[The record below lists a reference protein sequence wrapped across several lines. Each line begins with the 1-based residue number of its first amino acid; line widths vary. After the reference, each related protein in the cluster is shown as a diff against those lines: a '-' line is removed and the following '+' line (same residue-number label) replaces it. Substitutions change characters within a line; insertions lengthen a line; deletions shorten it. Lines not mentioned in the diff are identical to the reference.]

1 MEIGQSADQ
10 SVAIRTAQFLTL
22 SVSVGS
28 SLRAGVRLLV
38 DRPASVLPVY
48 LLVLGLTATARVP
61 ILLALGAALG
71 LVAADGRL
79 ETLVA
84 EADSFVTDGAGAG
97 FDPETAPEL
106 PAGLEA
112 ALMDVFTLPVIGLVV
127 IGGVLS
133 VGVGIIAN
141 GLGNAAAINGVYG
154 ALSDRDGVADA
165 VGGIGRDWKAF
176 VGISILQVF
185 VLVLAAVPLVLGAS
199 LFVLS
204 PIAGALGLVL
214 GVLFGG
220 FVAVV
225 GLLLLAFAGQSVV
238 VDDAGF
244 VGAVR
249 RSAGFPFGQPG
260 RFVGYVLV
268 AIGVFGLLSV
278 LSTVFGA
285 LGVSQL
291 SGLVGPLILLPF
303 LDIFKV
309 ALYAD
314 RPFSAV
320 ATTQAPP
327 ASTSTA
333 TSKSIDGP
341 SSEPTSA
348 TEAGSLADLN
358 ATPEVSSL
366 ATPDATPESSSAADP
381 DTTGD
386 LGSTTVT
393 DDSRPPH
400 RTRFVA
406 AFTDGLVAVGSF
418 VRGHP
423 APIAAATGVFGL
435 ATLLGFQLT
444 AGFGTEIPLPE
455 DVRGVFGT
463 VPIGAFVM
471 IAANNWLVSATA
483 AYGGVAFGLPT
494 AVDMLL
500 NGFIVGALYGVSDP
514 LGFLALVAPHGVI
527 ELPAIFIAG
536 GLGFHVAYATL
547 GVFTGR
553 NSGDDLAAI
562 FRRTY
567 RVLLGLAVILVIA
580 AFVEAFLTPPIAAYI
595 LG

>member
-84 EADSFVTDGAGAG
+84 EADAFVTDGAGAG

-278 LSTVFGA
+278 LSTIFGA

-327 ASTSTA
+327 ASTSAA
-333 TSKSIDGP
+333 TSKSIDG
-341 SSEPTSA
+341 TS
-348 TEAGSLADLN
+348 
-358 ATPEVSSL
+358 
-366 ATPDATPESSSAADP
+366 ATPDATPESSSTANPDAA
-381 DTTGD
+381 GD

-406 AFTDGLVAVGSF
+406 AFTDGLAAVGSF

-553 NSGDDLAAI
+553 NSGDDLAAV

-567 RVLLGLAVILVIA
+567 RVLLGLAVILVVA

>member
-1 MEIGQSADQ
+1 MEIRQSADQ

-22 SVSVGS
+22 FVSVGS

-61 ILLALGAALG
+61 ILLALGAVLA

-84 EADSFVTDGAGAG
+84 EADAFATTGDGAG

-112 ALMDVFTLPVIGLVV
+112 ALMDVFTLPVVGLVV
-127 IGGVLS
+127 IGGLLS
-133 VGVGIIAN
+133 VGVGIVAN
-141 GLGNAAAINGVYG
+141 GLSNAAAINGVYG
-154 ALSDRDGVADA
+154 ALSDRDGVTDA

-176 VGISILQVF
+176 VGISVLQVF
-185 VLVLAAVPLVLGAS
+185 VLVLGAVPLVLGAS
-199 LFVLS
+199 LFILS
-204 PIAGALGLVL
+204 PVAGALGLIL

-244 VGAVR
+244 VRAVR
-249 RSAGFPFGQPG
+249 RSAGFPLRQPG

-278 LSTVFGA
+278 LSSVFGL

-291 SGLVGPLILLPF
+291 SGLIGPLVLLPF

-314 RPFSAV
+314 RPFSVVTTPAAGT
-320 ATTQAPP
+320 AT
-327 ASTSTA
+327 TSTA
-333 TSKSIDGP
+333 ASESVEAP
-341 SSEPTSA
+341 SAEPTA
-348 TEAGSLADLN
+348 TTETDSMADEE
-358 ATPEVSSL
+358 ATPEVSST
-366 ATPDATPESSSAADP
+366 ADPDATR
-381 DTTGD
+381 D

-393 DDSRPPH
+393 DDSRSPH

-406 AFTDGLVAVGSF
+406 AFADGLAAVGSF

-435 ATLLGFQLT
+435 ATFLGFQLT

-553 NSGDDLAAI
+553 NSGDDLAAV